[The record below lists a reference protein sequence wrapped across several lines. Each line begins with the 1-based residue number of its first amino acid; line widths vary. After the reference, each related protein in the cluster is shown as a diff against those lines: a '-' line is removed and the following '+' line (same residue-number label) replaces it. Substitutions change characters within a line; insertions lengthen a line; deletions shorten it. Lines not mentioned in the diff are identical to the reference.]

1 MSERAYTVVVTRT
14 RAVEVCASSWGEAKI
29 AVEEMYLSGDACAE
43 LNDATYNSGGIRDF
57 DEDGNLP
64 DE

>member
-14 RAVEVCASSWGEAKI
+14 REVEVCASSWGEAKLT
-29 AVEEMYLSGDACAE
+29 VEEMYLSGDAVAE
-43 LNDATYNSGGIRDF
+43 LTDAVYTSGGIRDF
-57 DEDGNLP
+57 SEGRNFP